1 MDIDKS
7 FTGFTKKNFT
17 ATEMNGLRVLK
28 PNFILRRKNGRKPR
42 MRVSPAG
49 LDYQPLLKSDP
60 SLMPAG
66 NRA

>member
-7 FTGFTKKNFT
+7 FTGFTKKKIT

-49 LDYQPLLKSDP
+49 LDYQPLLKSNP